1 MLLTKHLL
9 LAILLFFAD
18 AGVFAQNANDIINK
32 NIEAMGGKDKLSH
45 LNSVYEE
52 MTTSVMGQEIP
63 AKIWIVNEKGM
74 RTEMTVMGQQMITVV
89 TTDTGWMIN
98 PMTGNN
104 TPQPLPSNML
114 KQSLGKMDLRGQ
126 LMDYMNKGFTAT
138 LLGKEADGSKEA
150 YKIRLIKSGQP
161 TFTFYIDVSSYLISK
176 IATEANANGQKTA
189 VTIVM
194 SDYRKTLEGYFF
206 PFLTT
211 IEAGSGEIKSQIT
224 KLTINPAVDPSLFAK
239 K

>member
-1 MLLTKHLL
+1 MPLTKHLL

-18 AGVFAQNANDIINK
+18 GAVFAQNANDIINK
-32 NIEAMGGKDKLSH
+32 NIEAMGGKKKLSH

-74 RTEMTVMGQQMITVV
+74 RTEMSVMGQQMITVV

-98 PMTGNN
+98 PLTGNN

-114 KQSLGKMDLRGQ
+114 KQSIGKIDLHGQ

-150 YKIRLIKSGQP
+150 YKIKLVKSGQP

-176 IATEANANGQKTA
+176 IATETNANGQKTA
-189 VTIVM
+189 VTVVM
-194 SDYRKTLEGYFF
+194 SDYRKTPEGYFF

-211 IEAGSGEIKSQIT
+211 IEAG
-224 KLTINPAVDPSLFAK
+224 
-239 K
+239 

>member
-1 MLLTKHLL
+1 MSLTKHLL
-9 LAILLFFAD
+9 LVVLLFFA
-18 AGVFAQNANDIINK
+18 GTRVFAQSANDIINK
-32 NIEAMGGKDKLSH
+32 NIEAMGGKDKLNH

-52 MTTSVMGQEIP
+52 MTTSVMGQDIP
-63 AKIWIVNEKGM
+63 AKVWIVNEKGM
-74 RTEMTVMGQQMITVV
+74 RTEMTVMGQQLITVV

-98 PMTGNN
+98 PMTGDN

-126 LMDYMNKGFTAT
+126 LLDYAKNGFTAT
-138 LLGKEADGSKEA
+138 LLGKEADGSKEV
-150 YKIRLIKSGQP
+150 YKIKLVKSGQP
-161 TFTFYIDVSSYLISK
+161 TLSFYIDVSSYLISK
-176 IATEANANGQKTA
+176 IATDANTNGQNMT
-189 VTIVM
+189 VTVVM
-194 SDYRKTLEGYFF
+194 SDYRKTPEGYFF

-211 IEAGSGEIKSQIT
+211 IEAGSNEIKSQVT

>member
-1 MLLTKHLL
+1 MPLTKHLL

-18 AGVFAQNANDIINK
+18 GAVFAQNANDIINK

-98 PMTGNN
+98 PLTGNN

-150 YKIRLIKSGQP
+150 YKIKLVKSGQP
-161 TFTFYIDVSSYLISK
+161 TFTFYINVSSYLISK
-176 IATEANANGQKTA
+176 IATETNANGQKTA
-189 VTIVM
+189 VTVVM
-194 SDYRKTLEGYFF
+194 SDYRKTPEGYFF

-211 IEAGSGEIKSQIT
+211 IEAGTGEIKSQIT

>member
-1 MLLTKHLL
+1 MPLTKHLL
-9 LAILLFFAD
+9 LAVLLFFAN
-18 AGVFAQNANDIINK
+18 AGVFAQSANDIINK
-32 NIEAMGGKDKLSH
+32 NIEAMGGRDKLSR

-52 MTTSVMGQEIP
+52 MTTSVMGQDIP

-74 RTEMTVMGQQMITVV
+74 RTEMTVMGQQMITVI
-89 TTDTGWMIN
+89 TADTGWMIN

-104 TPQPLPSNML
+104 TPQPLPSNIL

-126 LMDYMNKGFTAT
+126 LMDYMNQGFTAT

-150 YKIRLIKSGQP
+150 YKIKLVKSGQP

-176 IATEANANGQKTA
+176 IATDANTNGQNTA
-189 VTIVM
+189 VIVVM
-194 SDYRKTLEGYFF
+194 SDYRKTPEGYFF

-211 IEAGSGEIKSQIT
+211 IEAGSSEIKSQIT

>member
-52 MTTSVMGQEIP
+52 MTNSVMGQEIP

-194 SDYRKTLEGYFF
+194 SDYRKTPEGYFF

>member
-194 SDYRKTLEGYFF
+194 SDYRKTPEGYFF